1 MNIPKPDNKEK
12 VKKPVIEPLK
22 LKDESPRLKFNDKDS
37 ILDLGTNKSTT
48 VDAPKDI
55 PRLEKIVKENMAR
68 RKAEE
73 AEEDDDD
80 DDDYD
85 KLTIHGGDSIK
96 LKIDDLGSLDN
107 KIKLNEPKLDV
118 EVLS

>member
-1 MNIPKPDNKEK
+1 MSVTNETFQPL
-12 VKKPVIEPLK
+12 IEPLK
-22 LKDESPRLKFNDKDS
+22 VKQESPRLKFNDKDS
-37 ILDLGTNKSTT
+37 VLDLGTNKSSTIN
-48 VDAPKDI
+48 APKDI

-73 AEEDDDD
+73 EEEEDD

-96 LKIDDLGSLDN
+96 LKIDNLDSLDN
-107 KIKLNEPKLDV
+107 KLKLNEPKLDV